1 LKIRILSQK
10 LHKTDKKNVGQA
22 TNINWVNIGERITEL
37 RRRKNWSQS
46 DLAEAIA
53 ASRDIIGKYERNENS
68 PSVEMAVKIAK
79 SFDVPLDYLLGEGKH
94 ASYTKET
101 VKRIEE
107 IEAMDEKAKSILFNV
122 IDTYIRDAKTRKAH
136 AA

>member
-1 LKIRILSQK
+1 M
-10 LHKTDKKNVGQA
+10 
-22 TNINWVNIGERITEL
+22 VNIGERIAEL
-37 RRRKNWSQS
+37 RKRKSWSQS
-46 DLAEAIA
+46 ELAEAIG

-79 SFDVPLDYLLGEGKH
+79 AFDVPVDYLLGEGKH
-94 ASYTKET
+94 ASYSKET

-107 IEAMDEKAKSILFNV
+107 IEAMDDKTKSVLFNL
-122 IDTYIRDAKTRKAH
+122 IDTYIRDAKTRKVH